1 MLETWIPSF
10 VCHCTGITGQ
20 TSIRGFG
27 DTPVTPVRRG
37 HSCDSLR
44 DHLQPAWSIYPTL
57 LGRKHPP
64 SPPNSQMQRSGACFT
79 VTDSIQPRHLQK
91 NGKCDF
97 PMKMKGNS
105 NLRKEGP
112 TAAHQRSLVVGS
124 RSPRAF
130 FLRLILKMLPAQRV
144 CRLP

>member
-1 MLETWIPSF
+1 MCVIAQESRVKLPFGDLETPPSHLRGEGTA
-10 VCHCTGITGQ
+10 V
-20 TSIRGFG
+20 IRSGN
-27 DTPVTPVRRG
+27 
-37 HSCDSLR
+37 
-44 DHLQPAWSIYPTL
+44 HLQPAWSIYPTL

-64 SPPNSQMQRSGACFT
+64 SPPNSQMQRSGARFT

-91 NGKCDF
+91 KGKCDF
-97 PMKMKGNS
+97 PMRMKGNS
-105 NLRKEGP
+105 NLMKGGP
-112 TAAHQRSLVVGS
+112 TAAHQRSLVAGS